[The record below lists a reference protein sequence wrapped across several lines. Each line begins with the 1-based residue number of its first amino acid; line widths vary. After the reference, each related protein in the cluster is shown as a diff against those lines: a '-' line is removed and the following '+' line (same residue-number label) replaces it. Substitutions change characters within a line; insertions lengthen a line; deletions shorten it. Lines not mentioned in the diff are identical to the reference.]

1 MPTEEKAFCT
11 PEVDT
16 KLPRMT
22 SDQTLRVEVEVKSVE
37 GEVFDLV
44 TLSAVAL
51 QRVNPGVHERNR
63 TNVTAVGTSYSP
75 ESGSYMSWK
84 WKLLK
89 LILI

>member
-1 MPTEEKAFCT
+1 
-11 PEVDT
+11 
-16 KLPRMT
+16 MT

-37 GEVFDLV
+37 GEAAFDLV
-44 TLSAVAL
+44 TLSAVAR

-75 ESGSYMSWK
+75 ESGSYKSCK

-89 LILI
+89 PI

>member
-1 MPTEEKAFCT
+1 MPAEEKAFCT

-37 GEVFDLV
+37 EGEAFDLV

-63 TNVTAVGTSYSP
+63 TNVTAVGTSYCP

-84 WKLLK
+84 WKTLK
-89 LILI
+89 LI

>member
-16 KLPRMT
+16 KVPRMT